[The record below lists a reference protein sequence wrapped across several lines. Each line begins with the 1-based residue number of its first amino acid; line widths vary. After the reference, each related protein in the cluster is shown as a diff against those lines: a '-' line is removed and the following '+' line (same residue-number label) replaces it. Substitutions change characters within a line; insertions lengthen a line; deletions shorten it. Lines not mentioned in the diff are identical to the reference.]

1 MYLNETN
8 GVVRMLSYISAGEK
22 QNNNKTPA
30 QDTCKDFFVSYPLS
44 LGIYINIGSV
54 SLGT

>member
-1 MYLNETN
+1 MYLNEIN

-30 QDTCKDFFVSYPLS
+30 QDTCKDFFVPYPLS